1 MVSIEDAIIARLE
14 SHGETFEVLIDPD
27 VARALREGEDVNL
40 SEHMAIEEI
49 FRDSK
54 KGDRSSE
61 EKMMEVFGTSE
72 VLEVA
77 REIIL
82 KGEVQL
88 TTEQRREMLE
98 VKRRRIINEIAR
110 NAINP
115 QNNTPHP
122 PQRIELAMEEA
133 KVHID
138 PFKSVDAQVQ
148 IVLSKLR
155 PIIPIRFEKSK
166 IAVKLPGDDYGR
178 CYEDIIYFGTILKE
192 EWQPTG
198 DWIGVVEIP
207 AGTRDEFISKLKNKT
222 KGNVET
228 KLLT

>member
-27 VARALREGEDVNL
+27 VARELREGEEVDL
-40 SEHMAIEEI
+40 SDHMAIEEI
-49 FRDSK
+49 FRDSR
-54 KGDRSSE
+54 KGDRASD
-61 EKMMEVFGTSE
+61 EKMMEVFGTTD
-72 VLEVA
+72 VIEVA

-82 KGEVQL
+82 RGEVQL
-88 TTEQRREMLE
+88 TTEQRKEMQE
-98 VKRRRIINEIAR
+98 AKRKRIVAEISR

-138 PFKSVDAQVQ
+138 PFKPVDVQVPL
-148 IVLSKLR
+148 VMEKLR

-166 IAVKLPGDDYGR
+166 IAVKLPGDEYGR
-178 CYEDIIYFGTILKE
+178 CYEDLIYFGKILRE
-192 EWQPTG
+192 EWQPNG

-207 AGTRDEFISKLKNKT
+207 AGLRDEFISKLKSKT

>member
-1 MVSIEDAIIARLE
+1 MVSIEDAIIARLD

-54 KGDRSSE
+54 KGDRASE
-61 EKMMEVFGTSE
+61 EKIIEVFGTSDT
-72 VLEVA
+72 LEVA
-77 REIIL
+77 RAIIL
-82 KGEVQL
+82 KGEIQL

-138 PFKSVDAQVQ
+138 PFKSVDAQVP

-166 IAVKLPGDDYGR
+166 IAVKLPGDAYGR
-178 CYEDIIYFGTILKE
+178 CYEDIIYFGTIRKE

-198 DWIGVVEIP
+198 EWIGVVEIP

>member
-1 MVSIEDAIIARLE
+1 MVNIEDAIIARLE

-27 VARALREGEDVNL
+27 VARELREGEEVDL
-40 SEHMAIEEI
+40 SDHMAIEEI
-49 FRDSK
+49 FRDSR
-54 KGDRSSE
+54 KGDRASD
-61 EKMMEVFGTSE
+61 EKMMEVFGTTD
-72 VLEVA
+72 VIEVA
-77 REIIL
+77 KEIIL
-82 KGEVQL
+82 RGEVQL
-88 TTEQRREMLE
+88 TTEQRKEMQE
-98 VKRRRIINEIAR
+98 AKRKRIVAEISR

-138 PFKSVDAQVQ
+138 PFKPVEVQ
-148 IVLSKLR
+148 IPLVMEKLR

-166 IAVKLPGDDYGR
+166 IAVKLPGDEYGH
-178 CYEDIIYFGTILKE
+178 CYEDLIYFGKILRE

-198 DWIGVVEIP
+198 EWIGVVEIP
-207 AGTRDEFISKLKNKT
+207 AGLRDEFISKLKSKT

>member
-1 MVSIEDAIIARLE
+1 MVSIEDAIIAKLE

-27 VARALREGEDVNL
+27 VARELREGEEVDL
-40 SEHMAIEEI
+40 SDHMAIEEI
-49 FRDSK
+49 FRDSR
-54 KGDRSSE
+54 KGDRASD
-61 EKMMEVFGTSE
+61 EKMMEVFGTTD
-72 VLEVA
+72 VIEVA

-82 KGEVQL
+82 RGEVQL
-88 TTEQRREMLE
+88 TTEQRKEMQE
-98 VKRRRIINEIAR
+98 AKRKRIVAEISR

-138 PFKSVDAQVQ
+138 PFKPVDVQVPL
-148 IVLSKLR
+148 VMEKLR

-166 IAVKLPGDDYGR
+166 IAVKLPGDEYGR
-178 CYEDIIYFGTILKE
+178 CYEDLIYFGKILRE
-192 EWQPTG
+192 EWQPNG

-207 AGTRDEFISKLKNKT
+207 AGLRDEFISKLKSKT

>member
-27 VARALREGEDVNL
+27 VARELREGEEVDL
-40 SEHMAIEEI
+40 SDHMAIEEI
-49 FRDSK
+49 FRDSR
-54 KGDRSSE
+54 KGDRASD
-61 EKMMEVFGTSE
+61 EKMMEVFGTTD
-72 VLEVA
+72 VIEVA

-82 KGEVQL
+82 RGEVQL
-88 TTEQRREMLE
+88 TTEQRKEMQE
-98 VKRRRIINEIAR
+98 AKRKRIVAEISR

-138 PFKSVDAQVQ
+138 PFKPVDVQVPL
-148 IVLSKLR
+148 VMEKLR

-166 IAVKLPGDDYGR
+166 IAVKLPGDEYGR
-178 CYEDIIYFGTILKE
+178 CYEDLIFFGKILRE
-192 EWQPTG
+192 EWQPNG

-207 AGTRDEFISKLKNKT
+207 AGLRDEFISKLKSKT

>member
-1 MVSIEDAIIARLE
+1 MVSIEDAIIARLDT
-14 SHGETFEVLIDPD
+14 HGETFEVLIDPD

-54 KGDRSSE
+54 KGDRASE
-61 EKMMEVFGTSE
+61 EKMMEIFGTSN
-72 VLEVA
+72 VIEVA

-82 KGEVQL
+82 NGDVQL

-138 PFKSVDAQVQ
+138 PFKSVDAQVP

-166 IAVKLPGDDYGR
+166 IAVKLHGDDYGR
-178 CYEDIIYFGTILKE
+178 CYEDIIFFGTILKE
-192 EWQPTG
+192 EWQPSG

-222 KGNVET
+222 KGSVET